1 MKNAAILLLLV
12 LAIAPIG
19 HTQSVRPRKII
30 PVYIDPRGVRDE
42 TGQQFLLALK
52 RALSESQGHDLGAA
66 DVDDRRL
73 QFFLQLVT
81 IDLARP
87 DYQGCQHVV
96 RVITIEEMY
105 RPNSYPVATMWYHKA
120 FLLDH
125 SKLDEIARQFVS
137 DMDAHWC
144 NHIKSSVG
152 NCPKESI
159 PPLYP

>member
-1 MKNAAILLLLV
+1 MKNAAIVLLLV
-12 LAIAPIG
+12 LAFAPICR
-19 HTQSVRPRKII
+19 TQSGRQRKII
-30 PVYIDPRGVRDE
+30 PVYIDTRGVRDE
-42 TGQQFLLALK
+42 TGQQFIVALK

-73 QFFLQLVT
+73 QFLLQLVT
-81 IDLARP
+81 IDPGPNTKAANMSFAS
-87 DYQGCQHVV
+87 
-96 RVITIEEMY
+96 ITIEEMY

-144 NHIKSSVG
+144 NYIKSSVG
-152 NCPKESI
+152 NCSKESI
-159 PPLYP
+159 PHLYP

>member
-81 IDLARP
+81 IDLGPITRAANTSFAS
-87 DYQGCQHVV
+87 
-96 RVITIEEMY
+96 ITIEEMY